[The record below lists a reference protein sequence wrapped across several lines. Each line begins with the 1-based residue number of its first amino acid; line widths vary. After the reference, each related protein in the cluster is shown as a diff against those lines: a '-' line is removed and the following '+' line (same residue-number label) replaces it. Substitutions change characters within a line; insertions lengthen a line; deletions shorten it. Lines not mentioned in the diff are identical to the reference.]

1 MQQILTQTQIMS
13 NFFEW
18 LTEPNPL
25 VNYTDAELMKL
36 YHTAVDTQDSRNIH
50 AIKMEMNRR
59 EREQ

>member
-1 MQQILTQTQIMS
+1 MQQMLTQAQIMS
-13 NFFEW
+13 NFFDW
-18 LTEPNPL
+18 LTNPL

-59 EREQ
+59 NREI

>member
-1 MQQILTQTQIMS
+1 MQQMLTQAQIMS
-13 NFFEW
+13 NFFDW
-18 LTEPNPL
+18 LTSPNPL

-59 EREQ
+59 NSEL